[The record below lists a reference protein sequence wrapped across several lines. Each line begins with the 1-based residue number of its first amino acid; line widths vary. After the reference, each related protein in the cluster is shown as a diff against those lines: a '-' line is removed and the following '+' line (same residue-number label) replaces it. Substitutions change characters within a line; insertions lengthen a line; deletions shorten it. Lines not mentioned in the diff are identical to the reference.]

1 MSVLMESS
9 YFTLQQ
15 VAERLQVSEM
25 TVRRW
30 VTRGELP
37 AIKLGQQ
44 WRIRD
49 DDLREFL
56 EARRK
61 SPNEPRRTEPN
72 SPRPEDTRFVE
83 PPQEQE
89 DSDA

>member
-1 MSVLMESS
+1 LHRIVKRCIIKIKKKGGMMSVLMESS

-30 VTRGELP
+30 VRRGELP

-49 DDLREFL
+49 DDLRDFL
-56 EARRK
+56 EARRVAG
-61 SPNEPRRTEPN
+61 SGGVNH
-72 SPRPEDTRFVE
+72 
-83 PPQEQE
+83 
-89 DSDA
+89 A